1 MFLCPTLWR
10 VIVGEWLTPGTTYGQ
25 RVSSDLRSK
34 SSCFA
39 QSERNSNLIQWPT
52 VLDVIINWLLFS
64 IWCRVAHR
72 FPKCHMWQKTFQQHS
87 QTFPRPCVFTADWL
101 QKLHFC
107 KKPLCRSIVRHF
119 CSNLTP
125 RGVNMW
131 AWKCVILGC
140 PSMTRQCPHCM
151 WQQLSHFYFPLSVL
165 WNSAAVSAESFLL
178 FVHLRICSVDVCQLL
193 FPVRQQNWAS
203 WECSENREGLDVWEE
218 V

>member
-64 IWCRVAHR
+64 VWCS
-72 FPKCHMWQKTFQQHS
+72 CTQIS
-87 QTFPRPCVFTADWL
+87 QMSYVTENIPTTFPDVPTSVCVSTADWL

-125 RGVNMW
+125 RGVNMQ

-203 WECSENREGLDVWEE
+203 WECSENREGLDVWEK